1 MSDELRALPRDTPDY
16 HARQAAH
23 LRALA
28 ETARSARLKT
38 RLLKEAEQHESLA
51 VTEQLIAGT
60 TATASM
66 MLDFNQDQ
74 HAKAPCRGAFSS
86 GLSTD
91 FGGNR
96 IGSELPLPSD

>member
-28 ETARSARLKT
+28 ETAKPARLKT

-51 VTEQLIAGT
+51 LTQQVE
-60 TATASM
+60 
-66 MLDFNQDQ
+66 DYN
-74 HAKAPCRGAFSS
+74 APKPQ
-86 GLSTD
+86 
-91 FGGNR
+91 
-96 IGSELPLPSD
+96 SE